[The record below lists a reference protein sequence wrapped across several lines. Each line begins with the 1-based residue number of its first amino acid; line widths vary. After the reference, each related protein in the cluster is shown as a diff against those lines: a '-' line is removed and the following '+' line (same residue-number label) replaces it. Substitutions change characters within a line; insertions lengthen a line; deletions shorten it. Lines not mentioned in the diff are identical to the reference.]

1 MEQIDG
7 MKVIALTRGDL
18 TDMRKR
24 SMNHGRNKVYREKS
38 AEAIVPHN
46 YSMWEGLNLKE
57 RVVNEC
63 YQYEGRKAE
72 NL

>member
-7 MKVIALTRGDL
+7 MKVIVLTRGDL
-18 TDMRKR
+18 MDMMKQ

-46 YSMWEGLNLKE
+46 YLG
-57 RVVNEC
+57 V
-63 YQYEGRKAE
+63 GRAE
-72 NL
+72 P